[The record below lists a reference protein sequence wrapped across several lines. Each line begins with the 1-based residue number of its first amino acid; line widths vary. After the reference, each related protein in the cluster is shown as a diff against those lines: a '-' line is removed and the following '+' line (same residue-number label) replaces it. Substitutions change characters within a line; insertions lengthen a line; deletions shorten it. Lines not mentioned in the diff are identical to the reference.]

1 MPLDEI
7 NDTEEDQYKTI
18 ESKPLHDLIL
28 SECEKIQSLTICK
41 QDLKD
46 VITDICKNKDDSI
59 LPAQVSLYVD
69 KIFKSAG
76 SRKELYRVQ
85 IKKAILE
92 NLEDLKL
99 MQLGQLEP
107 TEKPM
112 INLVLDKLD
121 ESKSGLIPK
130 RELKQAVR

>member
-1 MPLDEI
+1 M
-7 NDTEEDQYKTI
+7 
-18 ESKPLHDLIL
+18 
-28 SECEKIQSLTICK
+28 
-41 QDLKD
+41 
-46 VITDICKNKDDSI
+46 
-59 LPAQVSLYVD
+59 SLYVD

-76 SRKELYRVQ
+76 SRKALYRVQ

-130 RELKQAVR
+130 RELKQAVRQVAEDNDLELDNATLN